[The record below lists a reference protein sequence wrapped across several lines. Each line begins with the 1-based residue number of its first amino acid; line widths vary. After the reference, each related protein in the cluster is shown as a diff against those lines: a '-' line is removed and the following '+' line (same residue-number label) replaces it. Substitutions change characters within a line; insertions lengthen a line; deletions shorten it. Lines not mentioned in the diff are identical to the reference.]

1 MLGREELTEIIGP
14 PVERAYTLSKSNGAP
29 LPE

>member
-1 MLGREELTEIIGP
+1 MRGREELTEIIGP